1 MVPATLAWAA
11 VFAVAFAWLLAWPY
25 VLPWY
30 DALGWALL
38 ALLPWSRLDWLLLA
52 RTSAL
57 AFGYLPSRVI
67 AMPAGLGWLRSVVRT
82 GITPVILLAIIV
94 ALVVMLWPS
103 RPAELRQLAEDD
115 PAGTTPARI
124 SHPTEHR
131 S

>member
-1 MVPATLAWAA
+1 MVPVSLAWAA

-52 RTSAL
+52 RTAAL
-57 AFGYLPSRVI
+57 AFGYLPARMI
-67 AMPAGLGWLRSVVRT
+67 TMPAGLGWLRTVVRT
-82 GITPVILLAIIV
+82 GITPVILLAVIV
-94 ALVVMLWPS
+94 VLVVMLWPS
-103 RPAELRQLAEDD
+103 RPAMPQQLAEGD
-115 PAGTTPARI
+115 PAGTGRSRI
-124 SHPTEHR
+124 SWLP